1 MLLAFKPLSHNPFLW
16 KERKINSIIAMIVLL
31 VIASLVVR
39 YLPLYHTT
47 LPHPELNI
55 PCEADLLLPYIRLSS
70 VLPFLQSLPCVRVFH
85 LSLYTAS
92 FLTAIGMRYCHVPI
106 AHRLLQTDF
115 LLLSSHFISF
125 LFWYIFFFTDYQVFN
140 LRYKD
145 NTARDKNETKVGK
158 QL

>member
-1 MLLAFKPLSHNPFLW
+1 
-16 KERKINSIIAMIVLL
+16 MIVFL

-39 YLPLYHTT
+39 YLPLYHST
-47 LPHPELNI
+47 LPHPEWNI
-55 PCEADLLLPYIRLSS
+55 PCGADLLLPYIRLSS

-92 FLTAIGMRYCHVPI
+92 FLTAIGMRYYHVPI

-115 LLLSSHFISF
+115 F
-125 LFWYIFFFTDYQVFN
+125 LFRPILFPFFSDIYSFITDYQVFN

-158 QL
+158 QSANQFQEALHGDLTKRFFSC